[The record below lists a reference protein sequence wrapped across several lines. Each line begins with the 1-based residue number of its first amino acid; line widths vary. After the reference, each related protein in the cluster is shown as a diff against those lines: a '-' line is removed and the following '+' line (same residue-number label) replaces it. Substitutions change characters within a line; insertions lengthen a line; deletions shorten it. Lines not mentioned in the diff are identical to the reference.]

1 MIKVKMY
8 SIERD
13 KTVIE
18 DLTKEKVLTAY
29 NKLCDTLDTLKCIN
43 TLLKECDK
51 LDEKTK
57 QQFKFLHLNRHDR
70 DRLVQLDKHIGYF
83 MLNSPF
89 LPQIAKTLHNAKT
102 DAVVVHP
109 LSQDEKLEEEVLDMH
124 VAYGLKNK
132 KITDTSDV
140 SNCLRSNKISTSKR
154 NSILEELYKVSKKTR
169 SQFVE
174 DMRTLARKH
183 ANVNASIA
191 RVIEFEK
198 YLKNTKVPFS
208 YSGIVWVD
216 ECKDSDSNN
225 DLPDSTTTEQ
235 VEGIVFAH
243 NKQMAFNEIDEKY
256 FYANTY
262 EDDFLIEEISVK
274 QAIQKAAA

>member
-1 MIKVKMY
+1 MVKVKMY

-57 QQFKFLHLNRHDR
+57 QQFKFLHLNRNDR

-124 VAYGLKNK
+124 VAYGLRTNPINPASI
-132 KITDTSDV
+132 ITSAT
-140 SNCLRSNKISTSKR
+140 LSTNKR
-154 NSILEELYKVSKKTR
+154 NSVLEMLYKQSAKTR
-169 SQFVE
+169 SNFVAE
-174 DMRTLARKH
+174 MQKIARNQKKAKTNLAR
-183 ANVNASIA
+183 VL
-191 RVIEFEK
+191 EFEK
-198 YLKNTKVPFS
+198 YLKTVETLYA
-208 YSGIVWVD
+208 YSGFGYEGAKKVAVQGLVSAANEKEAYNKLETNSHKYQIGVQMHEADLTLKEIMYD
-216 ECKDSDSNN
+216 EMVLRKVS
-225 DLPDSTTTEQ
+225 
-235 VEGIVFAH
+235 A
-243 NKQMAFNEIDEKY
+243 
-256 FYANTY
+256 
-262 EDDFLIEEISVK
+262 
-274 QAIQKAAA
+274 